1 VLTRGGDLKTDWILA
16 LTLTAGVW
24 ATGCND
30 DDDDGGDTDHE
41 HTDDTDTVP
50 CPTTG
55 TSGERIACI
64 VALEGDVTAGATFY
78 DFNCE
83 SCHCD
88 SGMGSCGPSY
98 PPPANLTTSF
108 LTEENVVAVV
118 LAGVENTDM
127 DSYAPFPNQDLANV
141 TTYVMET
148 FINP

>member
-1 VLTRGGDLKTDWILA
+1 MKTDWILA

-24 ATGCND
+24 VTACNND
-30 DDDDGGDTDHE
+30 DDDTDDTDDGHTDE
-41 HTDDTDTVP
+41 DTDDTDTVV

-64 VALEGDVTAGATFY
+64 VALEGDVTAGSTFY

-88 SGMGSCGPSY
+88 SGIGSCSLSD
-98 PPPANLTTSF
+98 PPAADLTASNLQETDI
-108 LTEENVVAVV
+108 VAIV
-118 LAGVENTDM
+118 LAGSEGTDM

-141 TTYVMET
+141 TTYVNET